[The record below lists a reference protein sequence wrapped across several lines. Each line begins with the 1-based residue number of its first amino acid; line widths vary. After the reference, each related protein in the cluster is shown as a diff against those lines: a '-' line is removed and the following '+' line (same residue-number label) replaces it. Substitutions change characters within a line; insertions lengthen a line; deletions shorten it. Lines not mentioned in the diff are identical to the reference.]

1 MEETGEGQVRIV
13 ADAPHGRD
21 PSLVLGISEKDPKDL
36 KRSREADH
44 APSGAAASADEV
56 LSRRECAA
64 GWNEVTEVLVEA
76 VGVEPHMLI
85 ENT

>member
-1 MEETGEGQVRIV
+1 M
-13 ADAPHGRD
+13 
-21 PSLVLGISEKDPKDL
+21 LGISEKDPKEL
-36 KRSREADH
+36 KTSREADH